1 MNYILHH
8 LLVFTTIAKTDSST
22 QAAEELDLTQ
32 PAVSIQLKN
41 LQDQFELPLTEIIG
55 GKLYV
60 TEFGKEIAAAATNIL
75 NEEHVID
82 YKTQE
87 YKGLVSGKLKIAAV
101 SKGIYVIPYFLEGFL
116 QQHPGIALSLDV
128 TNKAKVLESLE
139 NNDIDFAMVSVLPAK
154 MAIQNIPLLK
164 NILYLI
170 NNTQKIFP
178 AKKHSLSLL
187 EKIPLIFREQG
198 SGTRLKMESFFAEK
212 NITVLQKMELTSNE
226 AVKQAVLA
234 GLGSSIMPLIGIKNE
249 LMNKSLQII
258 PLQNFPIFTNWQLI
272 RRKGKKHSAIGRALL
287 KPIQAEN
294 ENIIKK

>member
-116 QQHPGIALSLDV
+116 QQLPGIALSLDV

-187 EKIPLIFREQG
+187 EKIPLIFSEQG

-234 GLGSSIMPLIGIKNE
+234 DLGSSIMPLIGIKNE

-272 RRKGKKHSAIGRALL
+272 RRKGKKHSAIGRAL
-287 KPIQAEN
+287 
-294 ENIIKK
+294 

>member
-60 TEFGKEIAAAATNIL
+60 TEFGTEIAAAATNIL

-139 NNDIDFAMVSVLPAK
+139 NNDIHFAMVSVLPAK

-234 GLGSSIMPLIGIKNE
+234 DLGSSIMPLIGIKNE

-272 RRKGKKHSAIGRALL
+272 RRKGKKHSAIGRAL
-287 KPIQAEN
+287 
-294 ENIIKK
+294 